1 MNSNADKPTL
11 NRCTEPYPDALKDL
25 IQQISETWANSSER
39 PRLDRKVVLKW
50 DELISLWIEDK
61 TLPLF
66 VRNIR
71 AGRGRKIEHSSGR
84 ILVPADNT
92 PAHWSFMTAFTRH
105 CPTIEEIHELVESD
119 SIPIAMIFK
128 KSELENA
135 HFRGQRASIDNPN
148 KLGWKVCH
156 IEPVK
161 MKARGDLADRD
172 IDVLEAHFRNFI
184 SPSNMFLVP
193 KAIAGFG
200 EFDSLI
206 QLMKGRG

>member
-1 MNSNADKPTL
+1 MSANADKHIL
-11 NRCTEPYPDALKDL
+11 NRCTDPYPEDLEDL
-25 IQQISETWANSSER
+25 IHQISETWANSPER
-39 PRLDRKVVLKW
+39 PKLDRKVVLEW
-50 DELISLWIEDK
+50 YELISSWIEDK

-71 AGRGRKIEHSSGR
+71 AGRGRKIKHSSGR

-92 PAHWSFMTAFTRH
+92 PAHWSYMTAFSGH
-105 CPTIEEIHELVESD
+105 CPTIEDIHELIESD
-119 SIPIAMIFK
+119 SIPIAMILK
-128 KSELENA
+128 KSERENA
-135 HFRGQRASIDNPN
+135 EFKGQRASIQNPN
-148 KLGWKVCH
+148 QLGWKVCH

-172 IDVLEAHFRNFI
+172 IDILENHFRNFL

-193 KAIAGFG
+193 KALAGFG

-206 QLMKGRG
+206 QLMKGSG